1 MARSKATFGKKE
13 KEKKK
18 LQKRKEKEQRKEERK
33 ANAAKSFEDM
43 IAYTDE
49 YGNIISEPPDPTKKK
64 EVIKESDMVIGAR
77 NIGSDNKIDLKRTGR
92 VTFFNDGKGYG
103 FIKDLDTKESVFVHI
118 DNLMN
123 PIKEHD
129 KVTFEMAKGPKGP
142 IAVKV
147 ALAE

>member
-33 ANAAKSFEDM
+33 ANTSKSFEDM

-49 YGNIISEPPDPTKKK
+49 YGNIISEPPDPSKK
-64 EVIKESDMVIGAR
+64 EEINEEDIVIGAR
-77 NIGSDNKIDLKRTGR
+77 NIGTDNSIDLTRTGR
-92 VTFFNDGKGYG
+92 VTFFNEGKGYG
-103 FIKDLDTKESVFVHI
+103 FIKDLESKESVFVHV
-118 DNLMN
+118 DGLMN

-129 KVTFEMAKGPKGP
+129 KVTFEIGKGPKGP
-142 IAVKV
+142 IALKV

>member
-33 ANAAKSFEDM
+33 ANSSKSFEDM
-43 IAYTDE
+43 IAYTDA
-49 YGNIISEPPDPTKKK
+49 YGNIISEPPDPSKK
-64 EVIKESDMVIGAR
+64 EEIKEGDIVIGAR
-77 NIGSDNKIDLKRTGR
+77 NIGSDNKMNLVRTGR

-103 FIKDLDTKESVFVHI
+103 FIKDLESKESIFVHI
-118 DNLMN
+118 DGLMS
-123 PIKEHD
+123 PIKEND
-129 KVTFEMAKGPKGP
+129 KVTFETAKGPKGP

-147 ALAE
+147 NLTE

>member
-33 ANAAKSFEDM
+33 ANSSKSFEDM

-49 YGNIISEPPDPTKKK
+49 FGNIISEPPDLSKK
-64 EVIKESDMVIGAR
+64 EEIKEEDIVIGAR
-77 NIGSDNKIDLKRTGR
+77 NIGADHSVNVVRTGR

-103 FIKDLDTKESVFVHI
+103 FIKDLESKDSVFVHV
-118 DNLMN
+118 DGLMN
-123 PIKEHD
+123 PIKEND
-129 KVTFEMAKGPKGP
+129 KVTFELGKGPKGP
-142 IAVKV
+142 IALKV

>member
-33 ANAAKSFEDM
+33 ANSSKSFEDM
-43 IAYTDE
+43 IAYTDD
-49 YGNIISEPPDPTKKK
+49 YGNIISEPPDPSKK
-64 EVIKESDMVIGAR
+64 EEINEDDIVIGAR
-77 NIGSDNKIDLKRTGR
+77 NIGSENKINLVRTGR

-103 FIKDLDTKESVFVHI
+103 FIKDLESKESIFVHV
-118 DNLMN
+118 DGLMN
-123 PIKEHD
+123 PIKEND
-129 KVTFEMAKGPKGP
+129 KVTFETAKGPKGP

>member
-18 LQKRKEKEQRKEERK
+18 IQKRKEKEQRKEERK

-43 IAYTDE
+43 IAYTDS
-49 YGNIISEPPDPTKKK
+49 YGNIISEPPDPTKK
-64 EVIKESDMVIGAR
+64 EVINEEDMVIGAR
-77 NIGSDNKIDLKRTGR
+77 NAGTDNSINTLRTGR

-103 FIKDLDTKESVFVHI
+103 FIKDLDTKESVFVHV
-118 DNLMN
+118 DGLMA

-147 ALAE
+147 SITE